1 MRFTLFR
8 EIQGGRT
15 LAETVMVTPTRY
27 VTIKLAAQLTGLTVR
42 AIESK
47 IARGSWIE
55 GRQFRRQDGNI
66 YVDLR
71 GVEQWVERGTV

>member
-1 MRFTLFR
+1 M
-8 EIQGGRT
+8 
-15 LAETVMVTPTRY
+15 AETVMVTPTRY
-27 VTIKLAAQLTGLTVR
+27 VTIKLAAQLIGLTVR

>member
-1 MRFTLFR
+1 
-8 EIQGGRT
+8 
-15 LAETVMVTPTRY
+15 MVAPSRY
-27 VTIKLAAQLTGLTVR
+27 VTIRLAAQLIGLTVR

-47 IARGSWIE
+47 IARGMWIE

-66 YVDLR
+66 YIDMK

>member
-1 MRFTLFR
+1 MTEAL
-8 EIQGGRT
+8 
-15 LAETVMVTPTRY
+15 MVAPSRY
-27 VTIKLAAQLTGLTVR
+27 VTIRLAAQLIGLTVR

-47 IARGSWIE
+47 IARGMWIE

-66 YVDLR
+66 YIDMK